1 MAQSNDTYT
10 PKLREHYDSVIK
22 PALKEEF
29 GYTNTM
35 QVPSLDKIVVNMGV
49 GEAVQDSKKI
59 ASAVGDMT
67 AITGQKPVIAKAKR
81 SVANFKLREGMTIG
95 CKVTLRKDRMYE
107 FLDRLINVALPRV
120 RDFRGVPASSFDGR
134 GNYSL
139 GLKEQIVFPEIDYD
153 KIDRVRGMDITIVTT
168 AQTDDEARALL
179 KGFDMPF
186 TGQSRRE
193 L

>member
-10 PKLREHYDSVIK
+10 PRLREHFESVVK

-29 GYTNTM
+29 GYTNAM
-35 QVPSLDKIVVNMGV
+35 QVPCLDKIVINMGV

-59 ASAVGDMT
+59 GPAVGELT
-67 AITGQKPVIAKAKR
+67 AITGQKPVVTKAKR

-95 CKVTLRKDRMYE
+95 CKVTLRKNRMYE
-107 FLDRLINVALPRV
+107 FLDRLITVALPRV

-153 KIDRVRGMDITIVTT
+153 KIDQVRGMDITIVTT
-168 AQTDDEARALL
+168 ARTDEEAQALL
-179 KGFDMPF
+179 KGFDLPF
-186 TGQSRRE
+186 TG
-193 L
+193 